1 MAGRTL
7 LATKKTFS
15 LAKHFHETFES
26 LGGWKG
32 FGLLIIIM
40 AIFYFAVHYTVS
52 EGRRKRE
59 AKKRL

>member
-15 LAKHFHETFES
+15 LARHFHETFES

-32 FGLLIIIM
+32 LGLMVLVM
-40 AIFYFAVHYTVS
+40 ALFYFAVHYTVT
-52 EGRRKRE
+52 EGRRKRQ